1 MTDACGVT
9 LDDVADPMLAYAIEG
24 DTPRITATNDA
35 FERAFENISAG
46 EPVETVFERCS
57 VVNST
62 TGESPTTN
70 LRRGD
75 RVSVYLD
82 GGGEDGPF
90 FARTL
95 PADDETGY
103 LVFSDA
109 DEYLGLAESPAIG
122 QVSSVIS
129 HDLRNP
135 LDVAKAN
142 LRAARETGDAEHFET
157 VADAHDRMERI
168 IRDVLTMTRAQ
179 TPLEPS
185 DEVAIEVAVADAWES
200 VDTEGATLDVR
211 SDLPTVTAD
220 PEQVRRLFENLFR
233 NAVEHGPAGGEE
245 ATNRE
250 TVTLTVGALEDGFYV
265 TDDGTGIPPDEKEV
279 VFEPG
284 YSTRDDGTGLGLAI
298 IDRIVTAHGWEIAL
312 TTPPDGGARFEI
324 RL

>member
-9 LDDVADPMLAYAIEG
+9 LDDVPDPMLAYTTEG

-35 FERAFENISAG
+35 FERTFEPISAG
-46 EPVETVFERCS
+46 QPVETVFDRCS

-62 TGESPTTN
+62 AEESPTTN
-70 LRRGD
+70 LLRGD
-75 RVSVYLD
+75 RVSLYLD
-82 GGGEDGPF
+82 GGGGEGPF

-95 PADDETGY
+95 PSGDETGY

-109 DEYLGLAESPAIG
+109 EECLGLAEGPAIG

-135 LDVAKAN
+135 LDVAKAH

-185 DEVAIEVAVADAWES
+185 DEVPIEVAVAEAWES
-200 VDTEGATLDVR
+200 VDTRGATLDVQ
-211 SDLPTVTAD
+211 SGLPTVTAD

-245 ATNRE
+245 AANRE

-265 TDDGTGIPPDEKEV
+265 TDDGTGIPPDETEV
-279 VFEPG
+279 VFERG

-312 TTPPDGGARFEI
+312 TTPADGGARFEI